1 MQSIEIELKQAI
13 VLAVK
18 KAFDQD
24 LEVQSI
30 VVETPKSKD
39 HGDFSSNIAMQ
50 LTRILHQN
58 PRNIAKAIVDAFEL
72 DMVSNIEIAGPGFFK
87 FHFIKGSIFNSNS

>member
-24 LEVQSI
+24 LEIQSI
-30 VVETPKSKD
+30 VVETPKNKD

-50 LTRILHQN
+50 LTRTLHQN
-58 PRNIAKAIVDAFEL
+58 PRNIA
-72 DMVSNIEIAGPGFFK
+72 
-87 FHFIKGSIFNSNS
+87 